1 MAGKRKDKAGL
12 ESAPQSTGTDDKPI
26 SAGKAYFGA
35 ILQNEPIVRKEISTN
50 AIATVKDRG
59 RPSTFTDEIGR
70 EICDR
75 MALGESLKDIT
86 DSPQM
91 PHRGTVYRWANG
103 SFRDSFAR
111 AREYQSEAL
120 LDDCVH
126 IADNI
131 ALSESDKA
139 EGIDINA
146 KIQAAKLQ
154 IDTRLRVI
162 AKIAPHKYGDRIQHT
177 GMNGGPIQIAAVT
190 IDARSLAPDQRDALR
205 EALLAAKAQQNQQLT
220 IDGTAEEQD
229 D

>member
-1 MAGKRKDKAGL
+1 MAGNRKAREGRELTPDA
-12 ESAPQSTGTDDKPI
+12 TGTGKPI
-26 SAGKAYFGA
+26 SAAKEHFRAVLA
-35 ILQNEPIVRKEISTN
+35 NEVILRKDLSAN
-50 AIATVKDRG
+50 AIETVRAKG
-59 RPSTFTDEIGR
+59 RPSDYNEAIGQ

-86 DSPQM
+86 DSPKM

-103 SFRDSFAR
+103 QFRDAFAR